1 MSVRGLFFRVC
12 VSAVAALLSAGVP
25 QAVSAPHGADSIAV
39 EARTARAAKTRHG
52 DRRPLDRRAHVGYE
66 GWERIIPTHVK
77 VQYAGGM
84 GFMSAGVGWDYGR
97 KCRWETDV
105 MAGFL
110 PKAYSDRTHAT
121 FTMRQ
126 NYIPWS
132 IGLSDRIAL
141 EPLTC
146 GVYLNIISGED
157 YWVREPEKYPNE
169 IYYGFTSRLRTYL
182 YVGQRVTYLLNG
194 DSAVRGITLYYEL
207 AANDLDI
214 IAKCGNR
221 SLALSDMF
229 YFSFGVKLQFFRAD
243 VSGAARL
250 PRD

>member
-97 KCRWETDV
+97 RKQWETHLLF
-105 MAGFL
+105 GFL
-110 PKAYSDRTHAT
+110 PRYGSSRAKT
-121 FTMRQ
+121 TMTVKE
-126 NYIPWS
+126 NFIPWS
-132 IGLSDRIAL
+132 VALGDRWAV
-141 EPLTC
+141 EPLSVGLYINTVF
-146 GVYLNIISGED
+146 GPEFWRSQPARYPKGYYFMSTKMRLN
-157 YWVREPEKYPNE
+157 V
-169 IYYGFTSRLRTYL
+169 F
-182 YVGQRVTYLLNG
+182 VGQRVELTLPRNRRKF
-194 DSAVRGITLYYEL
+194 VKGITAFYEL
-207 AANDLDI
+207 STCDLYL
-214 IAKCGNR
+214 R
-221 SLALSDMF
+221 ALVLDSH
-229 YFSFGVKLQFFRAD
+229 VKLTDIFGLSLGLKFQVF
-243 VSGAARL
+243 
-250 PRD
+250 